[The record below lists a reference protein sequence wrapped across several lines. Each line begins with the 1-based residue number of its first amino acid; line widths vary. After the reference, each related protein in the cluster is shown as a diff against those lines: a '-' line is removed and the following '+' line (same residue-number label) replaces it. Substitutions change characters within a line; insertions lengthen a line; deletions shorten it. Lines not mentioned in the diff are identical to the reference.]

1 MTTQHNIKKTHI
13 PIFRNRL
20 PGVAAIILELLF
32 QNSEG
37 AVVVMWAKVT
47 LTKNFSIKTLYIKNG
62 NALPILTLE
71 LWMEKSNDTR
81 NMTCI
86 NFATK
91 KSSIIMISERYYE
104 KQVFY
109 KKAVLNIS
117 QYWQENTCA
126 GVFF

>member
-1 MTTQHNIKKTHI
+1 MC
-13 PIFRNRL
+13 
-20 PGVAAIILELLF
+20 
-32 QNSEG
+32 
-37 AVVVMWAKVT
+37 AKVT

-91 KSSIIMISERYYE
+91 KFQR
-104 KQVFY
+104 
-109 KKAVLNIS
+109 VLHHDFGKVL
-117 QYWQENTCA
+117 WKA
-126 GVFF
+126 GVL

>member
-1 MTTQHNIKKTHI
+1 MC
-13 PIFRNRL
+13 
-20 PGVAAIILELLF
+20 
-32 QNSEG
+32 
-37 AVVVMWAKVT
+37 AKVT

-62 NALPILTLE
+62 NALPIQTLE

-91 KSSIIMISERYYE
+91 KFQRVLSSWFRKGIMKSRCSI
-104 KQVFY
+104 

-117 QYWQENTCA
+117 QYSQENTCA